1 MITTYSL
8 WNLFRNCR
16 RACALRYLQGLVPVE
31 PDNNLSFGSLIHE
44 CLALWHGERNLEKV
58 LEHINRAYPNA
69 AQDEEQKKSWHLATA
84 MMKGY
89 VARYPQ
95 EDFQVVALNKLF
107 GGKIINPATGYSSH
121 SFVLA
126 GKVNGIVQ
134 IGNEY
139 FLLEHKTTSQ
149 LDSAYTEKLWT
160 DFQVILYAWYVREVL
175 GIPVA
180 GIIYNILAKARL
192 QQGKGETEAE
202 FEARRAELLAK
213 SKTGKTTAQRKLPE
227 SDEDFQQ
234 RLCTKYTEPEMFHR
248 EKFYIPKSRYDVL
261 KSELWELT
269 QNFLIARRRGY
280 LYQNT
285 AFCFHFQSPCAYY
298 PVCSADNAA
307 AVIENNYRTV
317 DPHEELK
324 TAQDMDSAFL
334 EKLGIFSGQL
344 KKAA

>member
-1 MITTYSL
+1 MLTTYSL

-31 PDNNLSFGSLIHE
+31 PDSNLSFGSLIHE

-58 LEHINRAYPNA
+58 LEHINQAYPNA
-69 AQDEEQKKSWHLATA
+69 AQDEEQKKTWHLAIA
-84 MMKGY
+84 MMTGY
-89 VARYPQ
+89 AARYPQ
-95 EDFQVVALNKLF
+95 EDFQIVALNKLF
-107 GGKIINPATGYSSH
+107 GGKIINPATGASSR

-134 IGNEY
+134 IGDEF

-149 LDSAYTEKLWT
+149 LDVTEKLWA
-160 DFQVILYAWYVREVL
+160 DFQIILYAWYVREVL
-175 GIPVA
+175 KIPIV
-180 GIIYNILAKARL
+180 GIIYDILVKAKL

-213 SKTGKTTAQRKLPE
+213 SKTGKTSAQRKLPE
-227 SDEDFQQ
+227 SDEEFQE
-234 RLCTKYTEPEMFHR
+234 RLRIKYGEPEMFFR
-248 EKFYIPKSRYDVL
+248 QKFYIPESRYEVL

-269 QNFLIARRRGY
+269 QNFLIARRKGY
-280 LYQNT
+280 FYQNT
-285 AFCFHFQSPCAYY
+285 AFCFHFQTPCAYY
-298 PVCSADNAA
+298 PLCSADNAA

-324 TAQDMDSAFL
+324 AAQDMDTEFL
-334 EKLGIFSGQL
+334 EKLRIYPEQF